1 MGLTVTRNHPHKTMQ
16 PQPQKLKTALFVDF
30 DNIYLGLKQLDE
42 TAAERFAADPGRWLA
57 WMEQGMPTGNETHA
71 DGQPLQRH
79 LLIRRCY
86 LNPRDFSRY
95 RPNFTRSAFNVIDC
109 PSLTQQGK
117 NSADIYMVMDI
128 VDTLEHK
135 THFDEFIILS
145 GDADFTPVLLR
156 LRAHDRRTVVLAAGP
171 ASEAY
176 KAACNQIIAEDVFI
190 EYALGMS
197 AEGEKET
204 ARPGAT
210 IAASDDT
217 LDRMAAAL
225 YAEASANGEILA
237 TDLPRLYISFPEF
250 RRDANWLGFF
260 SLRALTVE
268 LARRRNELHVTEGDP
283 WRVTVEMPA
292 RKARSRRRKEP
303 ERAAPAAAPAASPGP
318 NGSAVAAAEQEQETL
333 RHKIVQLVQRMV
345 AEAEEPILMAKAAHD
360 VTQKL
365 GPQVIESHWAGAGT
379 FKNLLMEEEIDIE
392 IAPSPG
398 YLYDPRRHQ
407 PPTAAVEEAPALPAG
422 LPDLIARVAQAT
434 GTPDLTPKQYAVL
447 FTAIADALKQESYNL
462 TTTSKTVRD
471 LSIERGESISRS
483 IVSFVL
489 KGILYRG
496 HRFSRRDT
504 PLSLARHFRNSVVN
518 RCQDTELELTK
529 EDLKLMDLWFLS
541 GFKA

>member
-1 MGLTVTRNHPHKTMQ
+1 MQ

-42 TAAERFAADPGRWLA
+42 TAAERFASDPARWLA
-57 WMEQGMPTGNETHA
+57 WMERGMPTGEETHA
-71 DGQPLQRH
+71 GGEPLERR

-95 RPNFTRSAFNVIDC
+95 RPNFTRGAFNVIDC

-156 LRAHDRRTVVLAAGP
+156 LRSHARRTVVLAAGP

-176 KAACNQIIAEDVFI
+176 KAACDQIIAEDVFI

-197 AEGEKET
+197 AKVEKEEPRSP
-204 ARPGAT
+204 AV
-210 IAASDDT
+210 IVASEDT
-217 LDRMAAAL
+217 LERMAATL

-237 TDLPRLYISFPEF
+237 TDLPRLYLSFPEF
-250 RRDANWLGFF
+250 RRDGNWLGFF
-260 SLRALTVE
+260 SLRALTAE
-268 LARRRNELHVTEGDP
+268 LARRRNELRLTEGDP
-283 WRVTVEMPA
+283 WRVTVEVPE
-292 RKARSRRRKEP
+292 RKTRGRRRGESA
-303 ERAAPAAAPAASPGP
+303 RAAANGGAAS
-318 NGSAVAAAEQEQETL
+318 AEQEQETL
-333 RHKIVQLVQRMV
+333 RHKVVQLVQRLV
-345 AEAEEPILMAKAAHD
+345 AEADEPILMAKAAHD
-360 VTQKL
+360 VTHKL

-379 FKNLLMEEEIDIE
+379 FKNLLLEEDIDIE

-407 PPTAAVEEAPALPAG
+407 PPTAVAAEAPTLPAG
-422 LPDLIARVAQAT
+422 LPDLIGRVGQAT

-462 TTTSKTVRD
+462 TTTSKMVRD

-489 KGILYRG
+489 KGVLYRG

-518 RCQDTELELTK
+518 RCQDTELELSK
-529 EDLKLMDLWFLS
+529 EDLKLIDVWLLGGLKS
-541 GFKA
+541 GA